1 MNENSRVHQ
10 NRSEQNKTKNKK
22 ADKKNQEKN
31 GPQKESGKKSARSKV
46 EHVSSEE
53 DKETTGDVGN
63 DSGKTVTS
71 DGRES
76 DHNGKFNECSEQ
88 DDTNKSVGVG
98 DRDKNED
105 ILSEED
111 QETSGDV
118 GNDSGKT
125 VTSDGRE
132 SDRDG
137 KVNEPSEQDDIS
149 NSVGVGNHDNNQDVS
164 SEQDQETSG
173 DVGNDSRK
181 TFTGDGR
188 ESDHDGKVNEH
199 SEQDDT
205 NNSVGVSNPDKNL
218 DVSSEEYKKT
228 TGEVG
233 NYSRKTVTIDGRE
246 SDHDGKVNECSE
258 QDDTNKS
265 VGVSNCDKNQD
276 FSSEEDKQTT
286 GDVGNDSGKTVTS
299 DGRESDR
306 DGKVNEPSEQDD
318 ISNSVGVGN
327 HDNNQDVS
335 SEQDQETS
343 GDVGNDSRKTVT
355 GDGRESDHDGKV
367 NEHSVHDDTYNSVG
381 VDNRDKNQDI
391 SLEED
396 KNTSGNVKND
406 SGKTVT
412 GYGRESDHDGKVNEP
427 SVQDDTSKS
436 VGAGNHD
443 KNEDNSSEED
453 KKTSGIVGNDSG
465 KTVTIDGRKSDHDGK
480 FNEHSVHD
488 DKNNSVGVDN
498 RDKNQEEN
506 GPQKS
511 RIEDVSS
518 EEDKETSGDVGND
531 SGKIVMIDGRE
542 SDHDGKVSE
551 RSVKDDT
558 NNSVDVGNRDK
569 NQEEN
574 GPQKSGIDVTSEED
588 KETSGNV
595 GNNEKEV
602 LQSDFDSSDD
612 DNVPLSTFKMSSS
625 VSHESTAC
633 FTDIDADNARDDA
646 AYDGST
652 FGIEGII
659 ERLTDNEYKDESD
672 YRMSME
678 EYRLTYAQDFLKGG
692 VFDEGTIIKETR
704 HEVDR
709 EIFSQSD
716 TTVTTVTGESPN
728 ISSDSEPEIVIH
740 RKKVSKKKKK
750 RFIMKKRII

>member
-1 MNENSRVHQ
+1 MESSENSTVRQ

-31 GPQKESGKKSARSKV
+31 GPQKESGKKSARSRV

-105 ILSEED
+105 
-111 QETSGDV
+111 
-118 GNDSGKT
+118 
-125 VTSDGRE
+125 
-132 SDRDG
+132 
-137 KVNEPSEQDDIS
+137 
-149 NSVGVGNHDNNQDVS
+149 VS
-164 SEQDQETSG
+164 SED
-173 DVGNDSRK
+173 R
-181 TFTGDGR
+181 
-188 ESDHDGKVNEH
+188 DGKVNEH

-218 DVSSEEYKKT
+218 DVLSEEYNKT
-228 TGEVG
+228 TGEVR

-246 SDHDGKVNECSE
+246 SDHDGKVNERSE
-258 QDDTNKS
+258 HDDTNNS
-265 VGVSNCDKNQD
+265 VGVGNCDKNED

-343 GDVGNDSRKTVT
+343 GDVGNDSRKTFT
-355 GDGRESDHDGKV
+355 GDGGESDHDGKV

-381 VDNRDKNQDI
+381 VDNRDKNQDVL
-391 SLEED
+391 LEED
-396 KNTSGNVKND
+396 KNTSGDVRND

-412 GYGRESDHDGKVNEP
+412 GYGRERDHDGKVNEP

-436 VGAGNHD
+436 VCAGNRD
-443 KNEDNSSEED
+443 KNEDNSYEED
-453 KKTSGIVGNDSG
+453 KNTSGIVGNDSG

-511 RIEDVSS
+511 RVEDVSS

-531 SGKIVMIDGRE
+531 SEKIVMIDGRESDHDGKVSERSVKDDTNNSVDVDNRDKNQEENGPQKSRVEDVSSEEDKETSGDVGNDSEKIVMIDGRE

-574 GPQKSGIDVTSEED
+574 GPQKSGVDVTYEED

-625 VSHESTAC
+625 VSHESTAF
-633 FTDIDADNARDDA
+633 FTDIDADNA

-659 ERLTDNEYKDESD
+659 ERLTDNEHKDESD

-692 VFDEGTIIKETR
+692 VLDEGTIIKETR

-728 ISSDSEPEIVIH
+728 VSSDSEPEIVIH